1 MVAPSNP
8 RMTVLDLEEV
18 VRDVAMLLASDTL
31 IRRVTLLL
39 EFDGDAS
46 PVHGDRVLL
55 QQAVL
60 NVIVNAI
67 DAVAGLPLRDRVVS
81 VRTGSY
87 GRDHVQIRVRDH
99 GTGLPPGAEARV
111 FDPFFSTKATGLG
124 MGLGIARS
132 IVESHGGAIEV
143 FNNPTGVVV
152 TINLPAVE
160 VIA

>member
-1 MVAPSNP
+1 MTNDSPSRKSNC
-8 RMTVLDLEEV
+8 
-18 VRDVAMLLASDTL
+18 
-31 IRRVTLLL
+31 VTLSL

-60 NVIVNAI
+60 NVVVNAI
-67 DAVAGLPLRDRVVS
+67 DAVAELPLRDRVVS

-99 GTGLPPGAEARV
+99 GTGLPPGAEAQV
-111 FDPFFSTKATGLG
+111 FDPFFSTKTTGLG

-132 IVESHGGAIEV
+132 IVESHGGSIEL

-160 VIA
+160 EVLA